1 MFAGERKIAKAGE
14 MIADDVV
21 LEVRGRDHPWVS
33 RGGIKLALT
42 GMFAF
47 STAPLRLL
55 TGAGLALSLASMAY
69 IVSVLFEYFYWG
81 IKVPGYT
88 TLVVSIMF
96 FSGIQLLALGIM
108 SAYVGRIYD
117 EVKQRPIYLLKKRTG
132 QGLPDKA
139 QEPRP

>member
-1 MFAGERKIAKAGE
+1 MASGRPTSTCVAAPARVCPEPAGPI
-14 MIADDVV
+14 
-21 LEVRGRDHPWVS
+21 S
-33 RGGIKLALT
+33 RT
-42 GMFAF
+42 
-47 STAPLRLL
+47 
-55 TGAGLALSLASMAY
+55 SLD
-69 IVSVLFEYFYWG
+69 WG

-132 QGLPDKA
+132 QGLPNPA
-139 QEPRP
+139 VEPRP